1 MSRFI
6 IIVIHNQQAALLRT
20 HESFL
25 ATSLNGYLATTTQ
38 ASSLMT
44 STYKGCFRL
53 TKWTFRS
60 VPVCQHVNRMRIS
73 NHGNTQDARCF
84 LVRPL
89 SLLVT
94 ASFAMLYGTAI
105 KCTVIRWTGTIP
117 KPTVQTVTLL
127 LSHKRD
133 STECPTMTVSEAG
146 RTEDLN

>member
-1 MSRFI
+1 
-6 IIVIHNQQAALLRT
+6 
-20 HESFL
+20 
-25 ATSLNGYLATTTQ
+25 
-38 ASSLMT
+38 MT

-117 KPTVQTVTLL
+117 KPTVQRIGTSRVT
-127 LSHKRD
+127 
-133 STECPTMTVSEAG
+133 
-146 RTEDLN
+146 